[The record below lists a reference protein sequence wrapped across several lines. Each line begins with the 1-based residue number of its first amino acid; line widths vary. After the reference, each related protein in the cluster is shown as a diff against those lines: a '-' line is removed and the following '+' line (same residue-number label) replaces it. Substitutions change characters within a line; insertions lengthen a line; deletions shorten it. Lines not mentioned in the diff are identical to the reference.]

1 MEHDP
6 QVVRICAISYLEDIK
21 KHRSKLTWSRER
33 VTKAQEDMDG
43 IKTTNLGYGPALRT
57 EYDKMFAA
65 YDRRQKAIADC
76 LQQMAESMELVA
88 DSKRVCDPDHDPS
101 QACWLHYVE
110 DKPWKEIAERMGYD
124 VDYLRD
130 DVRERGLARI
140 YKRMPEEYRRAPI
153 PNAAVADGTT
163 AGAC

>member
-6 QVVRICAISYLEDIK
+6 HVVRVCAIKYLEDIK
-21 KHRSKLTWSRER
+21 DHRAKLAWSRGQ
-33 VTKAQEDMDG
+33 VAKAQEEMDG

-65 YDRRQKAIADC
+65 YDKREQAIADC
-76 LQQMAESMELVA
+76 LQQMAESMELVS
-88 DSKRVCDPDHDPS
+88 DSRRVCDPEHGPS
-101 QACWLHYVE
+101 HACWLHYVE
-110 DKPWKEIAERMGYD
+110 GKPWKEIADGMGYD

-130 DVRERGLARI
+130 DVRDRGLARI
-140 YKRMPEEYRRAPI
+140 YKRMPEEYRRTPI

-163 AGAC
+163 AGA